1 MTTKMIFLEK
11 KLTNFEV
18 YNLFPARRE
27 NREKRKL
34 SAAATK
40 VRDHVGVLISIKED
54 ELKDMA
60 RELEI
65 LKSKHERQR
74 EELIDARSIIDKDE
88 ANRAFVEDAVEKRIN
103 YREEALGAKKEKEAL
118 SDKASFSFF
127 APKASSL

>member
-1 MTTKMIFLEK
+1 MKDLQRKHSSMMTKMNFLEK
-11 KLTNFEV
+11 ELTNFEV

-40 VRDHVGVLISIKED
+40 VRDHVGVLISIIKED

-103 YREEALGAKKEKEAL
+103 YR
-118 SDKASFSFF
+118 
-127 APKASSL
+127 

>member
-1 MTTKMIFLEK
+1 MK
-11 KLTNFEV
+11 
-18 YNLFPARRE
+18 
-27 NREKRKL
+27 
-34 SAAATK
+34 
-40 VRDHVGVLISIKED
+40 D

-103 YREEALGAKKEKEAL
+103 YREEALGAKKEKEAYIDSYIVSEVAEHL
-118 SDKASFSFF
+118 
-127 APKASSL
+127 